1 MIRITPREMQD
12 FSRYI
17 AEISGIALDRDKKY
31 LLENRLQSLLDAQ
44 GCTSFQDLLF
54 SAKTAEN
61 GDLRGRVIDAITTN
75 ETYFFRDHLP
85 FEILRHKI
93 IPEIIDRKRR
103 PAQAGKAQIRIWCAG
118 CSTGQEVYSVIMAIL
133 ETLSHVGGYDIRV
146 LGTDISSRVVARA
159 SAGRYSQHEV
169 ERGLPEQL
177 LHKYFVA
184 ENGFWRIRD
193 EVRMLASFSR
203 MNLLEPFYGIGPF
216 DIIFCR
222 NVSIYFSES
231 NKGELFRKIARIL
244 NRDGYLIVGGSESL
258 SEVAPQFIC
267 RRHLKGMYYQRKD
280 AVGAPLVPAQQA
292 TGFSPAAGQGTA
304 RNVVPP
310 SPVEPAAFG
319 AASPPPEGSASRPE
333 RQQRIAAAARKR
345 PAPPAARH
353 AGFPPETVEVED
365 MSPGSRL
372 AEGVKASVA
381 QPRALLESILD
392 HQERGDGLLARRE
405 RKPGEGE
412 RSLLEIVWRRNAGKA
427 DDSDQD
433 RKE

>member
-17 AEISGIALDRDKKY
+17 AEISGIALDLDKKY
-31 LLENRLQSLLDAQ
+31 LLENRLQSLLDTQ
-44 GCTSFQDLLF
+44 GCASFQDLLF
-54 SAKTAEN
+54 SAKNAEN
-61 GDLRGRVIDAITTN
+61 VALRGRVIDAVTTN

-93 IPEIIDRKRR
+93 IPETIDRKRR
-103 PAQAGKAQIRIWCAG
+103 PAPAGKAQIRIWCAG
-118 CSTGQEVYSVIMAIL
+118 CSTGQEVYSVIMALL
-133 ETLSHVGGYDIRV
+133 ETVSHVGGYDIRV

-169 ERGLPEQL
+169 ERGLPEYL
-177 LHKYFVA
+177 LRKYFVA

-231 NKGELFRKIARIL
+231 NKGELFRKIARVL

-267 RRHLKGMYYQRKD
+267 LRHLKGMYYQRKD
-280 AVGAPLVPAQQA
+280 AVGAPPASPQQA
-292 TGFSPAAGQGTA
+292 TGFSPAAGEVAA
-304 RNVVPP
+304 RKVFPP
-310 SPVEPAAFG
+310 SPVESAGLG
-319 AASPPPEGSASRPE
+319 AVSPPPEAAAIRPE
-333 RQQRIAAAARKR
+333 RQRRIAVAARKS
-345 PAPPAARH
+345 PAHPAARP
-353 AGFPPETVEVED
+353 GGLPPETAEAAGIA
-365 MSPGSRL
+365 PGL
-372 AEGVKASVA
+372 GPAEGVKAPDA
-381 QPRALLESILD
+381 QPRALLESIID
-392 HQERGDGLLARRE
+392 RQGREDGLLTRRE
-405 RKPGEGE
+405 RKPGEGK

-433 RKE
+433 RQE